1 MISQFE
7 EPIYVTRPTLP
18 NTDRVVDSIK
28 EIWRSKRLTN
38 NGPKCRE
45 LECRLQA
52 RLGVKYLSAFNNGTT
67 ALMVACRALNLT
79 GEVITT
85 PFTFAA
91 TPHALTWNNL
101 TPVFCDID
109 PITLNIDANKIEPL
123 ITERTSAI
131 LAVHVFGTPCDVEK
145 IQSIADKYN
154 LKVIYDAAHAFGI
167 TLNGGGGIGGLG
179 DVSMMS
185 FHATKIYHTIE
196 GGALMCRDA
205 RLKERIDLF
214 RNFGI
219 AGEEEVELPGLNGK
233 MNELQAAIG
242 LIMLDCIDDEREK
255 RAALEKIYDEELR
268 HCEGIIRVPEFLLS
282 SKSNH
287 QYYVIRIDR
296 EKFGRSRDEVYDTL
310 RRYNVFARKYFYPL
324 CSDYDHYKNLP
335 SAAPERLPNAHRISE
350 EVLSMPLYGELS
362 VEDVKKICAI
372 VREGD

>member
-1 MISQFE
+1 M
-7 EPIYVTRPTLP
+7 
-18 NTDRVVDSIK
+18 
-28 EIWRSKRLTN
+28 
-38 NGPKCRE
+38 
-45 LECRLQA
+45 
-52 RLGVKYLSAFNNGTT
+52 
-67 ALMVACRALNLT
+67 
-79 GEVITT
+79 
-85 PFTFAA
+85 
-91 TPHALTWNNL
+91 
-101 TPVFCDID
+101 
-109 PITLNIDANKIEPL
+109 
-123 ITERTSAI
+123 
-131 LAVHVFGTPCDVEK
+131 
-145 IQSIADKYN
+145 
-154 LKVIYDAAHAFGI
+154 
-167 TLNGGGGIGGLG
+167 
-179 DVSMMS
+179 
-185 FHATKIYHTIE
+185 
-196 GGALMCRDA
+196 
-205 RLKERIDLF
+205 
-214 RNFGI
+214 
-219 AGEEEVELPGLNGK
+219 
-233 MNELQAAIG
+233 QAAIG

>member
-1 MISQFE
+1 
-7 EPIYVTRPTLP
+7 
-18 NTDRVVDSIK
+18 
-28 EIWRSKRLTN
+28 
-38 NGPKCRE
+38 
-45 LECRLQA
+45 
-52 RLGVKYLSAFNNGTT
+52 
-67 ALMVACRALNLT
+67 
-79 GEVITT
+79 
-85 PFTFAA
+85 
-91 TPHALTWNNL
+91 
-101 TPVFCDID
+101 
-109 PITLNIDANKIEPL
+109 
-123 ITERTSAI
+123 
-131 LAVHVFGTPCDVEK
+131 
-145 IQSIADKYN
+145 
-154 LKVIYDAAHAFGI
+154 
-167 TLNGGGGIGGLG
+167 
-179 DVSMMS
+179 
-185 FHATKIYHTIE
+185 
-196 GGALMCRDA
+196 MCRDA

-335 SAAPERLPNAHRISE
+335 SAASDRLPVAHRVSE